1 MVTPDSRTLW
11 SLHRTLS
18 LLYGKTVLTNTMRT
32 PKAFALIILAGGAA
46 AVVTAV
52 KAPIFLGAPLAFIGG
67 AMAGV
72 SASDEKNRRGR
83 EGSDVAHR
91 VSGAF
96 SALYERNRGLVDPV
110 ELSFVAN
117 VSLDQA
123 HGFLCALAETT
134 GATKINNNKGVGTT
148 FNFPHSS
155 NVLEELSTNA
165 QNWAQKQTAALT
177 QELEQHR
184 QMIRAAQLAQATAP
198 RQTTAVPENPWNNQ
212 S

>member
-1 MVTPDSRTLW
+1 
-11 SLHRTLS
+11 
-18 LLYGKTVLTNTMRT
+18 
-32 PKAFALIILAGGAA
+32 
-46 AVVTAV
+46 
-52 KAPIFLGAPLAFIGG
+52 
-67 AMAGV
+67 MAGV

-198 RQTTAVPENPWNNQ
+198 RQTTATPENPWNNQ